1 MSISLQKGANI
12 SLSKEAPGL
21 VKARVGLGWDPR
33 ATSGESFDL
42 DAAAVLVGKDGKARG
57 IQDFIF
63 YNNLSSPDGSVVHQ
77 GDNLTGEGD
86 GDDEQIVVDLSAVE
100 EVVDRIVFTVSI
112 YEADARKQTFGQ
124 VRAAY
129 IRLVDDASGNEIVK
143 YDLSEDA
150 STDTAVNFAEIYR
163 GPDGSWKFK
172 AIGQGYN
179 TGLSGVVADFGL
191 DAS

>member
-21 VKARVGLGWDPR
+21 VKTRVGLGWDPR
-33 ATSGESFDL
+33 ATSGDAFDL

-57 IQDFIF
+57 LQDFIF

-100 EVVDRIVFTVSI
+100 DVVDRIVFTVSI
-112 YEADARKQTFGQ
+112 YEADTRKQTFGQ
-124 VRAAY
+124 VRDAY
-129 IRLVDDASGNEIVK
+129 IRLVDDATGTEIVK

-179 TGLSGVVADFGL
+179 TGLSGVVSDFGL